1 MVRGCLPARSVTV
14 DGFEQHLSINH
25 LGSFLFTNL
34 TLLKICGAKEGRITA
49 VASSATI
56 TSHFRLSDPDA
67 EKTAKDVPEPKKSTS
82 VPEVRLAGELEC
94 SSN

>member
-34 TLLKICGAKEGRITA
+34 TLPKIRGAKEGRIIA
-49 VASSATI
+49 VASLI
-56 TSHFRLSDPDA
+56 
-67 EKTAKDVPEPKKSTS
+67 
-82 VPEVRLAGELEC
+82 
-94 SSN
+94 